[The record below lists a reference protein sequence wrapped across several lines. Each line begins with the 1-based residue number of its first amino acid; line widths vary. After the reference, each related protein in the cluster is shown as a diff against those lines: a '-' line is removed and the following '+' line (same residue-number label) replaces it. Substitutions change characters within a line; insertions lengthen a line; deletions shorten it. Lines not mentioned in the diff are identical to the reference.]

1 MQSGDSLIF
10 DAPPAETAASD
21 RDVWSL
27 YSESMPT
34 EEREPRSII
43 LASVQAGDAVLT
55 RARQGAATIGFTV
68 THLLKHP
75 PAAFLIYLAVA
86 AKQRGGGIGSRLF
99 EHAWITAQSVAA
111 LRGSELLGMT
121 WEIDDPELAPDDAER
136 QRRVRR
142 SEFFRRLGGVP
153 LPGAYFQP
161 PVNGPKPVPMLLMWR
176 GKPGR
181 STPPVAD
188 LVRAIYFEKYG
199 AANGIAA
206 GILEALFKRVHST

>member
-1 MQSGDSLIF
+1 MQAGDSLIF

-27 YSESMPT
+27 YSESMPA
-34 EEREPRSII
+34 EEREPRRII

-55 RARQGAATIGFTV
+55 RARQGATTVGFTV

-75 PAAFLIYLAVA
+75 PAAFLVYLAVA

-99 EHAWITAQSVAA
+99 EHAWITAESVAA
-111 LRGSELLGMT
+111 RRGSELLGMT

-136 QRRVRR
+136 QRRVKRND
-142 SEFFRRLGGVP
+142 FFTRLGGTP

-161 PVNGPKPVPMLLMWR
+161 PVNGPKAVPMLLMWR
-176 GKPGR
+176 GTQGR
-181 STPPVAD
+181 LMPSVPD

-199 AANGIAA
+199 AANGISTEV
-206 GILEALFKRVHST
+206 LEALFKRVHST